1 MRSIFSLLFVV
12 LSYQSTL
19 AASKIF
25 VQGRGQDNSYCNAN
39 SGSFCLNRVKMQ
51 ASNDAERDARWTC
64 EQNHRGRSLT
74 FTTQI
79 STYCNPNYL
88 PPQHNGTWVNC
99 RAEARMQCEI
109 N

>member
-1 MRSIFSLLFVV
+1 MRSIFCFLIIV
-12 LSYQSTL
+12 LVSQ
-19 AASKIF
+19 AAFAVSKIH
-25 VQGRGQDNSYCNAN
+25 VLGRGQENSYCNAN
-39 SGSFCLNRVKMQ
+39 SGSFCLNRVKSQ

-64 EQNHRGRSLT
+64 EQTHRGRSLI
-74 FTTQI
+74 FTIQI

-99 RAEARMQCEI
+99 RAEARMQCEV